1 MPAAHSPV
9 METEALSPQ
18 EFDLGLRLP
27 ADFNLQTLFPDD
39 RLLRLHPHWFISDFT
54 LAGAAFSA
62 NIRDYG
68 TDEEFVLAGQVI
80 YPDDPSEFLRI
91 ELFDHPCKSITFLN
105 KDNVLKVEIVSEQ
118 DHTADV
124 HDSILLW
131 VRGIREYIRIY
142 LKKTPATLFFRI
154 FMNRMVLR
162 MDPSQRK
169 ICLMIAKITV
179 VEVFVI
185 LLIVVCYGIFT
196 F

>member
-1 MPAAHSPV
+1 

-27 ADFNLQTLFPDD
+27 VDFSLQTLFPDD
-39 RLLRLHPHWFISDFT
+39 RLLRLHPHWFISDFI
-54 LAGAAFSA
+54 LNGADFSA

-68 TDEEFVLAGQVI
+68 TDEEFVLAGQALF
-80 YPDDPSEFLRI
+80 PDDPL
-91 ELFDHPCKSITFLN
+91 ELLCIKLLDHPCKSITFLN
-105 KDNVLKVEIVSEQ
+105 KENTLKVKIISEQ
-118 DHTADV
+118 DHTADD